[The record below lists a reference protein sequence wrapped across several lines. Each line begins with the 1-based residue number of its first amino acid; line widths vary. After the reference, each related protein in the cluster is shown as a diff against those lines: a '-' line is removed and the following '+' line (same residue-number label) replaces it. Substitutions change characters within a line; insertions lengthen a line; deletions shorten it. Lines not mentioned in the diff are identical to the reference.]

1 MIFIVY
7 ELVIFSESKWSMC
20 SDSMTNA
27 VLILDYYELS
37 FSDSKTFSE
46 SVLKGIFFTFSTS
59 FVLLKYQ

>member
-46 SVLKGIFFTFSTS
+46 SVLKGFFLHFQPA
-59 FVLLKYQ
+59 LYC